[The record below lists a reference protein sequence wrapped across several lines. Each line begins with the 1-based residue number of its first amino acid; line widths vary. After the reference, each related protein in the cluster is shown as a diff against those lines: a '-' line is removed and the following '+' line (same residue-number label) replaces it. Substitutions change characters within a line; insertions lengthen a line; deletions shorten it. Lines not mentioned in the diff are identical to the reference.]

1 MVHSICQELLTQMGV
16 INKSKS
22 LLKGIHGN
30 EETASKTIQKI
41 RANLWDNAVSFLKK
55 LLTSSKNVMISVF
68 VSTDD
73 VLKVD

>member
-22 LLKGIHGN
+22 LLRGIHGN

-41 RANLWDNAVSFLKK
+41 TIINANSPA
-55 LLTSSKNVMISVF
+55 TSKTTKGEM
-68 VSTDD
+68 D
-73 VLKVD
+73 